1 MSREISQGTKEY
13 ANNLLEST
21 EKVLTDTY
29 TRLERNLGEAI
40 SLMQMSLEDTIKTI
54 QNSKKEL
61 Q

>member
-13 ANNLLEST
+13 ANNLLDST
-21 EKVLTDTY
+21 EKVLTDTLAN
-29 TRLERNLGEAI
+29 LEKNLGQAVN
-40 SLMQMSLEDTIKTI
+40 LMEISLEDTIKTI

>member
-1 MSREISQGTKEY
+1 MSKADTIEVEGTV
-13 ANNLLEST
+13 LENT

-29 TRLERNLGEAI
+29 ARLEKNLGEAI

>member
-21 EKVLTDTY
+21 EKVLTDTLAN
-29 TRLERNLGEAI
+29 LEKNLGQAVN
-40 SLMQMSLEDTIKTI
+40 LMEISLEDTIKTI

>member
-13 ANNLLEST
+13 ANNLLTST
-21 EKVLTDTY
+21 ENVLTDTLAK
-29 TRLERNLGEAI
+29 LEKNIGEAI
-40 SLMQMSLEDTIKTI
+40 HIMEISLEDTIKTI